1 MEYKGYYI
9 DFNIY
14 GMNEYSVQFCGDDLV
29 FNSVED
35 AKKCIDELD
44 SETFQQ

>member
-14 GMNEYSVQFCGDDLV
+14 GMNEYTVQYEGDDVV
-29 FNSVED
+29 FDTQED
-35 AKKCIDELD
+35 AMMFIDSVMSL
-44 SETFQQ
+44 